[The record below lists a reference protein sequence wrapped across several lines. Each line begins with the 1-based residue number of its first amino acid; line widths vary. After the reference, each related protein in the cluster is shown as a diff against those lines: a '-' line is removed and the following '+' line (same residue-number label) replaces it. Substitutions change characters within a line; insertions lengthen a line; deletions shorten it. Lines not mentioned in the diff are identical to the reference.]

1 MRRFMKLM
9 CDQRPHD
16 ITRAHPK
23 FSQWSPDPCEAS
35 NERAHDNTHMKM
47 WRPSSR
53 DFFAQLTGSRSDRR
67 SDLAAA
73 SHKLNNVMQNLKWHP
88 FHPSSSPLAA
98 GCPHVAFLLRTYGVP
113 PRLNV
118 NGLSELSSRPPLE
131 LRLRGLAC
139 PSWEAVGFALLF
151 ASSFPSSTEPSNAVN
166 APSLIFPNAVGLH
179 RPVSIGVIA
188 SDAFSRQFSTVAIA
202 TV

>member
-1 MRRFMKLM
+1 MYSTVLLSPTSCASRLAHAATYSISHTPACHLISVCGVYMRRFMKLM

-73 SHKLNNVMQNLKWHP
+73 SHKLNNVMQNLKWHHVMQNLKWHP
-88 FHPSSSPLAA
+88 FHPSILAL
-98 GCPHVAFLLRTYGVP
+98 GSWLPS
-113 PRLNV
+113 PRLPLTDV
-118 NGLSELSSRPPLE
+118 WRP
-131 LRLRGLAC
+131 
-139 PSWEAVGFALLF
+139 
-151 ASSFPSSTEPSNAVN
+151 STTERERTQRA
-166 APSLIFPNAVGLH
+166 
-179 RPVSIGVIA
+179 
-188 SDAFSRQFSTVAIA
+188 Q
-202 TV
+202 